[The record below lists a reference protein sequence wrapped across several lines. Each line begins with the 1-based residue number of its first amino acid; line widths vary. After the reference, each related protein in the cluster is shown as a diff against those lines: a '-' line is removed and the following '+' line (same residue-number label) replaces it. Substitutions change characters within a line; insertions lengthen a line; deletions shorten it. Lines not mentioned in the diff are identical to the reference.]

1 MGALE
6 KRRFARYEAELNL
19 KISSLFKQDNVQVKD
34 IETPIKVTNLSRSGI
49 AFTANSI
56 LPIGFYFNA
65 ELKLGDDDAVL
76 YCVVKIVRK
85 EYLVLENT
93 NRYGCEF
100 VGLSPVLGYI
110 FDEFEKEHEICE

>member
-1 MGALE
+1 MGAIE
-6 KRRFARYEAELNL
+6 KRRFKRYEAELNL

-34 IETPIKVTNLSRSGI
+34 IETPIKVINVSRSGI

-56 LPIGFYFNA
+56 LPVGFYFNA
-65 ELKLGDDDAVL
+65 ELKLGEDDAVL
-76 YCVVKIVRK
+76 YSVVKIVRK

-100 VGLSPVLGYI
+100 VGLSPVFGYI
-110 FDEFEKEHEICE
+110 FDNFEGENE